1 MKWDRIAVG
10 KNEILIENTTSSRV
24 QRSGDQYEINVT
36 YSSAVDYQLSKRK
49 LTLYPETFIFLNP
62 GNPYI
67 RTVDANAPADSLSIL
82 IDPGFYRDFEYTVK
96 AKESDLLDCPE
107 GITETAMIF
116 SDGIYPM
123 QGDLRYT
130 LAHLKKHIAAG
141 NHDPLLLGEYLN
153 HCLQNCYSMYDV
165 EIRDRADA
173 LSFLAGSTRR
183 EILRRLSIAKD
194 YIISNYNKD
203 ICLEDIAHTA
213 CLSVNHFM
221 RTFKQAY
228 RQSPHQF
235 LTAVRLKQAK
245 FLLRNTDYPVNE
257 IVDIVGFECSSS
269 FIRLFRNSFKVTPGQ
284 YR

>member
-1 MKWDRIAVG
+1 MKSSCILVD
-10 KNEILIENTTSSRV
+10 KNEILVEYASAARR
-24 QRSGDQYEINVT
+24 QEPGDKYEINVT
-36 YSSAVDYQLSKRK
+36 YSGSVDYLLSKRQ

-62 GNPYI
+62 GTPYT
-67 RTVDANAPADSLSIL
+67 RTIDATLPVDSLSL
-82 IDPGFYRDFEYTVK
+82 RFDPEFCQDFERVLRMK
-96 AKESDLLDCPE
+96 QHQLLDNPE
-107 GITETAMIF
+107 GGAGLPKTFA
-116 SDGIYPM
+116 DGIYPL

-130 LAHLKKHIAAG
+130 LRHLKKHISAG
-141 NHDPLLLGEYLN
+141 NLHPLLLGEYLN
-153 HCLQNCYSMYDV
+153 HCLLNCYGMYDT

-173 LSFLAGSTRR
+173 LGFLAGSTRD

-203 ICLEDIAHTA
+203 ICLEDIAHAA

-235 LTAVRLKQAK
+235 LTSVRLKQAK
-245 FLLRNTDYPVNE
+245 FLLKNTDYPVNE
-257 IVDIVGFECSSS
+257 IVDIVGFECASS